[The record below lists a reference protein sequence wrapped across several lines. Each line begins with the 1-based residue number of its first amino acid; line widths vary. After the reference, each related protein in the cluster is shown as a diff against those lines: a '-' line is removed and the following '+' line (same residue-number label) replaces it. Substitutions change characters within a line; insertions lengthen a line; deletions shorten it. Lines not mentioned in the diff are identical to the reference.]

1 MVEKHRMG
9 PSGLLQDGV
18 TTDSMTQIDEIW
30 YASAR
35 SELSR
40 MNVPRLINVGNPHVR
55 IFFANFDGTGND
67 LHADPEHSTNVG
79 DLHAQLEVIAERDA
93 RISSRYLPGPG
104 TQGNPFTRVWDGA
117 TGNTYDDRVQRMY
130 ELLVREARAWKQ
142 EDPQADIRIITTG
155 FSRGA
160 EQAAGFSRMVHER
173 GIQDIKGLTSKTI
186 GSKDIAWILP
196 PLVPPGRTPISEVLF
211 DPVGTGRPRDHDRT
225 LPSSVVSGLQIVAR
239 DERRNSFPS
248 TQIIPQGHSSDGR
261 FLGVTVPGS
270 HSDIGGSY
278 HLDGLSILNFNL
290 AADFINAHS
299 DVPLVVKQGEPKDPR
314 RYVIHHSE
322 EHLPI
327 YRTSRFDDDGLRD
340 VMGAQVSP
348 PNCRLVQVCALPE
361 PLDPA
366 LQVRIG
372 ERHPVTIGPVP
383 PSDPAD
389 IVAAMEASARAS
401 RDVETQTPETTTPER
416 STREPSPAPLLPGLG
431 ALNERPQVPLRL
443 DPIDADPVSPPAAHI
458 EARPLRHGMQGA
470 DVAALQGQLAQLG
483 FTDARARPLPADG
496 VFGDFTQAA
505 VEVFQVER
513 GLQVD
518 GIVGP
523 ETRTAIAE
531 ATLDQARSMTAQQRG
546 VERPQPH
553 DAVSNDRTDW
563 PAAWPEPTLFPSSP
577 AASSPSSPP
586 PARQEPEPDTP
597 PLAAGPRNASDPRH
611 PESSTHVLY
620 NALREYIPDASEDR
634 LLQFTAACHESQI
647 TARNLS
653 DIRLDE
659 DALTISFRG
668 DGWMALP
675 VTVDLK
681 QSPQPEEAI
690 QKIEQFDQWKVQAHE
705 VAQSAQLAQQGPLR

>member
-1 MVEKHRMG
+1 MAEKHRMG
-9 PSGLLQDGV
+9 LDGLMQDGV
-18 TTDSMTQIDEIW
+18 KADLMTPMDEAW
-30 YASAR
+30 YDNAR
-35 SELSR
+35 SELSNLR
-40 MNVPRLINVGNPHVR
+40 VPGLFAATNPHER
-55 IFFANFDGTGND
+55 LFFANFDGTGND
-67 LHADPEHSTNVG
+67 LYGDPEHPTNVG
-79 DLHAQLEVIAERDA
+79 ALHIQIEAVSGRNP
-93 RISSRYLPGPG
+93 RISSVYLPGPG
-104 TQGNPFTRVWDGA
+104 TQKNPIARVWDGA
-117 TGNTYDDRVQRMY
+117 TGNTYDALLEEMY
-130 ELLVREARAWKQ
+130 AELVAKAREWKK
-142 EDPQADIRIITTG
+142 EDPHADIRIVTTG

-173 GIQDIKGLTSKTI
+173 GIQDIEGLTAKPARAA
-186 GSKDIAWILP
+186 GSKELAWILP
-196 PLVPPGRTPISEVLF
+196 PLVLPGRTPISEVLF

-366 LQVRIG
+366 LQVRVG

-401 RDVETQTPETTTPER
+401 RDVETQTPEITTPER
-416 STREPSPAPLLPGLG
+416 STREPSPAPLLPGLE

-443 DPIDADPVSPPAAHI
+443 DPVDVDPVSPPAAHI

-513 GLQVD
+513 GLPVD

-546 VERPQPH
+546 IERSQPH
-553 DAVSNDRTDW
+553 AAVSNDRADW

-577 AASSPSSPP
+577 AASSPL
-586 PARQEPEPDTP
+586 PARQAPDPDAP
-597 PLAAGPRNASDPRH
+597 PLAAGPRNTSDPRH

-620 NALREYIPDASEDR
+620 NALREYIPDASDDR
-634 LLQFTAACHESQI
+634 LLQFTAACHEHHI

-690 QKIEQFDQWKVQAHE
+690 QKIEQFDQWKMQAHE
-705 VAQSAQLAQQGPLR
+705 VAQNAQLAQQGPLR